1 MLHPAI
7 ANLRSRAY
15 SDALAKLET
24 DSQREIF
31 ARLVHYDAAT
41 MLRTEASE
49 QYRDLDEQAASRK
62 DSQSLA
68 LVARQ
73 LEHVMTEV
81 YEEEFPELLAAEG
94 KVVDIDSSVP
104 EGAETFT
111 YYVYSAVGMA
121 RFSSAYSSRTSPRAT
136 IQGAKVSGNVE
147 NMEGSYGY
155 TARDLRSA
163 AFAGLP
169 LESMLAV
176 AERRA
181 HAELLNKTAL
191 WGREDLG
198 LPGVL
203 NHPNMTIT
211 DAPDGAGASPLWADK
226 TVDEIL
232 LDIAT
237 IVNTPRLISFGMRQ
251 TTDVFLSD
259 AEYLRISQ
267 LRLGA
272 GDGGMTVLDFAKKA
286 HPGVTFSVLRELA
299 ATESDGN
306 LDADAAFALVKDSRL
321 VSLIVPMPFR
331 QHPVQ
336 QTGLEFVVMCE
347 SSTGGI
353 KCPEPMILHRFDG
366 IGDS

>member
-7 ANLRSRAY
+7 ATLRSRAY
-15 SDALAKLET
+15 ADAVAKLET

-31 ARLVHYDAAT
+31 ARLVHADAAT
-41 MLRTEASE
+41 TLRLDSE
-49 QYRDLDEQAASRK
+49 QYAGLDEHAASRK
-62 DSQSLA
+62 DAQSLA

-94 KVVDIDSSVP
+94 GVVSIDTSIP

-198 LPGVL
+198 LPGLL

-211 DAPDGAGASPLWADK
+211 DAPNGFWSGN

-232 LDIAT
+232 LDLAT
-237 IVNTPRLISFGMRQ
+237 IVNTPRLISFGMRN
-251 TTDVFLSD
+251 TTDVFLPD
-259 AEYLRISQ
+259 AEHMRISQ

-286 HPGVTFSVLRELA
+286 HPGVNFKVLRELA
-299 ATESDGN
+299 ASESDGN
-306 LDADAAFALVKDSRL
+306 LTEDAAFACVNDRRL
-321 VSLIVPMPFR
+321 VSLVVPMPFR

-336 QTGLEFVVMCE
+336 QQGLEFIVMCE

-353 KCPEPMILHRFDG
+353 RCPEPMILHRFDG